1 MKTNKIVLFLVASC
15 VAMAVDASA
24 ATVPSGAVL
33 VVKTTTSLSS
43 YDNAGKKFNGQLI
56 HGVTAKGNIVLPVG
70 TSVVGV
76 VESPYVSVG
85 STTRPMTLKLTAIS
99 IRGQMVAINTQPYE
113 AEASG
118 VAGKHGARAT
128 GNRFVFPPGTVLQ
141 FHLSQPANL

>member
-1 MKTNKIVLFLVASC
+1 MKTNKIVLFLIASC
-15 VAMAVDASA
+15 VAMVVDASA

-33 VVKTTTSLSS
+33 VVKTTNSLSS
-43 YDNAGKKFNGQLI
+43 SDNAGKKFQGQLI
-56 HGVTAKGNIVLPVG
+56 HGVTAKGNIVLPAG

-113 AEASG
+113 AAASG

-141 FHLSQPANL
+141 FHLNQPVHL